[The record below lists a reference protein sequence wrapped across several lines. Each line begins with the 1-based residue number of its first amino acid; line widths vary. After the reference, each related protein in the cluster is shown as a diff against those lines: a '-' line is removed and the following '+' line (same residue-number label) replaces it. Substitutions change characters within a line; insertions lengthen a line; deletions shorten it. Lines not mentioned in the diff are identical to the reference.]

1 MRQPSEL
8 KICLSQPAAEE
19 EDIRRALLA
28 SLYRA
33 ESTGEL
39 ASEREREREK
49 FAFHFIPLHI
59 LFGSI
64 QFE

>member
-39 ASEREREREK
+39 ASEREREREIC
-49 FAFHFIPLHI
+49 FPFYSSPH
-59 LFGSI
+59 SI
-64 QFE
+64 RFYSV